1 MIDFNATIIAQVL
14 NFLFLVFILAKFA
27 YKPVINMMEDRKNKI
42 ASDLENAELAKA
54 EAEKLKAEYAA
65 QLATV
70 RQEAQSI
77 IDSARKTAQSVHDK
91 IIAETKAE
99 QEQTEAEAV
108 LKATFQDLQESL
120 NTLSKSVLHTTEN
133 VIRSNLSLLE
143 KSIEE
148 DCAAVK
154 GLLNRQYR
162 RVLCWSLAILVL
174 TGLALAGIIG
184 LVHIQ
189 MNILKAEIQDLKEQK
204 EQTEAEYIKVWNRFK
219 GLESYPYQ
227 GENYL
232 LTPQNWQITLYGTK
246 GKQNVWKISKD

>member
-54 EAEKLKAEYAA
+54 EAEKLKAEYVA

-99 QEQTEAEAV
+99 QEQIVASAKDAIALEKQQALGEVRA
-108 LKATFQDLQESL
+108 Q
-120 NTLSKSVLHTTEN
+120 
-133 VIRSNLSLLE
+133 VIKLSLVAAGKILE
-143 KSIEE
+143 QKLNSAE
-148 DCAAVK
+148 DEK
-154 GLLNRQYR
+154 
-162 RVLCWSLAILVL
+162 
-174 TGLALAGIIG
+174 LAGS
-184 LVHIQ
+184 VV
-189 MNILKAEIQDLKEQK
+189 D
-204 EQTEAEYIKVWNRFK
+204 
-219 GLESYPYQ
+219 
-227 GENYL
+227 
-232 LTPQNWQITLYGTK
+232 
-246 GKQNVWKISKD
+246 KIMK